1 MNYRYIK
8 NKRELRSYLE
18 NFEDKKPYI
27 IALDIEAELNL
38 HAFGEKL
45 CLIQIFDGT
54 NQVIIDPFEID
65 NHTLKI
71 FFESRNIL
79 KIVYDGSSDSSLLKI
94 ICNIEI
100 KSRLDLR
107 PAVELLHYEKQD
119 LHSVI
124 AAELGVTLASKSKF
138 QKHNWTKRPIDTR
151 AIDYA
156 LNDVIYLF
164 QLKDALFNKL
174 YAGQLLDVF
183 ILKNLQVQN
192 KDYTKNPGDRHRSI
206 KGYHALSYEERDI
219 FKKAFDVREKY
230 AKMCNMP
237 AHNVIN
243 RIDLLNVAKDAGYI
257 EKIKF
262 PRRFSGEL
270 RQKIVHDLDNA
281 LKSGVNIVVEAKV
294 K

>member
-1 MNYRYIK
+1 MNYKYIK
-8 NKRELRSYLE
+8 NKHELRSYLE
-18 NFEDKKPYI
+18 SFEDKKPYI

-45 CLIQIFDGT
+45 CLIQIFDGV
-54 NQVIIDPFEID
+54 NQVIIDPLEID

-71 FFESRNIL
+71 LFESRNIL
-79 KIVYDGSSDSSLLKI
+79 KIVYDASSDSSLLKNAY
-94 ICNIEI
+94 NIEI
-100 KSRLDLR
+100 KSLLDLR

-138 QKHNWTKRPIDTR
+138 QKHNWTKRPIDKQ

-164 QLKDALFNKL
+164 ELKDALFNKL
-174 YAGQLLDVF
+174 YAGNLLDVF

-192 KDYTKNPGDRHRSI
+192 KDYARDPADRYRKM
-206 KGYHALSYEERDI
+206 KGYHGLTNDEKNI
-219 FKKAFDVREKY
+219 FRKIFDVREKY

-237 AHNVIN
+237 AYNVIK
-243 RIDLLNVAKDAGYI
+243 REDLLDIARGVKHIDEI
-257 EKIKF
+257 RF
-262 PRRFSGEL
+262 PNRLSTEL
-270 RQKIVHDLDNA
+270 IQRIIA
-281 LKSGVNIVVEAKV
+281 ELKSVS
-294 K
+294 